1 MKTVIVMQI
10 ALLAMWGTNIYRLAT
25 CDFEP
30 SYKAEAI
37 YALGVFTPTFI
48 VTAWMDL
55 DDF

>member
-1 MKTVIVMQI
+1 MKTVLVVQL
-10 ALLAMWGTNIYRLAT
+10 AFLAMWVTNIYRLAT

-37 YALGVFTPTFI
+37 YTLGVFTPTCL

-55 DDF
+55 ED

>member
-1 MKTVIVMQI
+1 MQI
-10 ALLAMWGTNIYRLAT
+10 ALLAMWGANAYRFAT

-48 VTAWMDL
+48 VTAWMDI
-55 DDF
+55 DG